1 MDRLLFQARRI
12 TPPIYITLWP
22 TDAIWA
28 QSRKGTDLI
37 SSIQTLSRAPAQ
49 RSKDA
54 CFFLPGAEET
64 GGEDMKPGSCAG
76 QDSDFVPN
84 VSFLSQA
91 RAREPT

>member
-49 RSKDA
+49 RSKVHVS
-54 CFFLPGAEET
+54 FFLVQKKL
-64 GGEDMKPGSCAG
+64 GG
-76 QDSDFVPN
+76 
-84 VSFLSQA
+84 
-91 RAREPT
+91 RI